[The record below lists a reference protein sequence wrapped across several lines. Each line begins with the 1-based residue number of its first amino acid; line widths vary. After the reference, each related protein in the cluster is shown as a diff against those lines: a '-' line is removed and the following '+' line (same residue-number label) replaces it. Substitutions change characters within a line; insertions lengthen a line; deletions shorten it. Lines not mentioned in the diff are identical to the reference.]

1 MYTFEFLENAYWTVD
16 EQLNMAYIR
25 TIGKETADAIIGK
38 IDTMTADPRW
48 NTDIVMI
55 NDYEDL
61 GSARLMTKD
70 IVRVTEFQENVM
82 NRIAR
87 NKWHFITSSLI
98 HYGIIRMY
106 SIYINDPSDPQIFV
120 HRRIKDIKEDR
131 LRQFASEC
139 RYDCRLF
146 EKLTADPKK

>member
-16 EQLNMAYIR
+16 EQLNMVYIR
-25 TIGKETADAIIGK
+25 TIGKETADAIIVK

-48 NTDIVMI
+48 NVDTVMV

-61 GSARLMTKD
+61 DSARLLTKD
-70 IVRVTEFQENVM
+70 IIRVTEFQETVM

-87 NKWHFITSSLI
+87 NKWYFLTSSLI

-106 SIYINDPSDPQIFV
+106 SIYINDPSDPQIIV
-120 HRRIKDIKEDR
+120 HRRTNDIKDDR
-131 LRQFASEC
+131 LRQFACEC

-146 EKLTADPKK
+146 EKLTKK